1 MTVERL
7 LTPLTD
13 VFLFE
18 SAYIASRFDAE
29 VGDKTRLRR
38 IVVNGLRPSEFRPVA
53 PNADAA
59 EFVYVGELRAVKG
72 VDILLEAT
80 SRLGRRTRPPRLVL
94 IGSGPEKDRLK
105 ELAQRLGVLDRV
117 SFPGVMSFR
126 KAMALGRIL
135 VAPSRLESLPYVVL
149 EAAASRVPIVATAVG
164 GVPEIFGAFAD
175 RLGPCGDAADLA
187 RRMANAL
194 DQDPLQQEAEAAD
207 LSRFVAGR
215 FTIESMADGVLAGY
229 RDALA
234 RRSDKTIPVAAQP
247 LQPHAKS

>member
-1 MTVERL
+1 MMVERL

-29 VGDKTRLRR
+29 VGDETRLRR
-38 IVVNGLRPSEFRPVA
+38 IVVNGLRPSEFEPVA

-72 VDILLEAT
+72 VDVLLEAT
-80 SRLGRRTRPPRLVL
+80 ARLGVRTRPPRLVL
-94 IGSGPEKDRLK
+94 VGSGPEKDRLR
-105 ELAQRLGVLDRV
+105 ELAQSLGVLDRV

-164 GVPEIFGAFAD
+164 GVPEIFGPFAD
-175 RLGPCGDAADLA
+175 RLGPCGDAVDLA

-194 DQDPLQQEAEAAD
+194 DQDPSQREREAAD
-207 LSRFVAGR
+207 LSRFVAGK
-215 FTIESMADGVLAGY
+215 FTIESMTDGVLAGY

-234 RRSDKTIPVAAQP
+234 RRRDKTLPAAAQP
-247 LQPHAKS
+247 LQPRAEG